1 VLAGVIGAFLAAGL
15 DPFEAAG
22 CGVAVH
28 GAAGLLA
35 EDRIGQS
42 GVVARDIANLLPT
55 AIQQLREG
63 RGR

>member
-1 VLAGVIGAFLAAGL
+1 
-15 DPFEAAG
+15 
-22 CGVAVH
+22 VAVH

-55 AIQQLREG
+55 AMQQLRGG
-63 RGR
+63 RQG